1 MKLVRA
7 EILQRFVQWI
17 FEQAGASADNAF
29 AVAQHLVDANL
40 AGHDSHGIIRVP
52 EYLRD
57 IAGGALEPGAAPA
70 VQTMSAV
77 AVSTGTGGSV
87 KWRPEPPLT

>member
-1 MKLVRA
+1 MKLVRS
-7 EILQRFVQWI
+7 EILQRFVQCI

-52 EYLRD
+52 SISRMLR
-57 IAGGALEPGAAPA
+57 AEPSNL
-70 VQTMSAV
+70 V
-77 AVSTGTGGSV
+77 
-87 KWRPEPPLT
+87 PLRQFTPCLR